1 MSLTSALLPIN
12 EQTWLI
18 TENYFQGKPGGM
30 IGSIGIRRF
39 IKRWGFPLDFA
50 FVALPEGYATAFVG
64 ATIPINHCGVD
75 FFVV

>member
-1 MSLTSALLPIN
+1 
-12 EQTWLI
+12 
-18 TENYFQGKPGGM
+18 M

-64 ATIPINHCGVD
+64 ATIPINH
-75 FFVV
+75 